1 MILKEGGSAL
11 LNHKQTHLCIVWLI
25 ANSPWAF
32 SLRVTGKVCTV
43 TFTECNAAPEQKLKT
58 EAELS
63 GGRRSRE
70 LSRCPNSKPLAR
82 WGPKPISLWLSEKPG
97 TWVLQTSQAFATHG
111 RFGRRSPTSRARVI
125 FSARPRQKKKTAG
138 EEWRKEQDRVRRGME
153 GKQRRQSIAK
163 GGKKKL
169 LKRGLKSQVTALVL
183 FTS

>member
-70 LSRCPNSKPLAR
+70 LSRFSNSKPLAR

-125 FSARPRQKKKTAG
+125 FSARPRQKKKKKNDGRRRMEKRARPSTKGDGREATAT
-138 EEWRKEQDRVRRGME
+138 KHC
-153 GKQRRQSIAK
+153 KKA
-163 GGKKKL
+163 GKKSS
-169 LKRGLKSQVTALVL
+169 LKEV
-183 FTS
+183 